1 MLWAQV
7 TTLRFKQKHAP
18 CKHTEYAHIIS
29 DSMNETENSEY
40 TIKPTDLRGILKYVP
55 MFREHVFVLA
65 VDGSLVAHENFQ
77 NVLLDIAVLRS
88 LNIKVVLVHGI
99 GQQLKTL
106 AEQRNIAI
114 TDPHGELKT
123 DGATLELA
131 TEAAAMVNLQVMQ
144 GLTRNSLRCATC
156 NGVRSKEI
164 GIVKGVDQLSSGA
177 VDKLDDVLFSKLLD
191 AHTIPVVTPIAFNR
205 EGISLRI
212 NSDLLASELAS
223 KLSASKL
230 IFLTT
235 QDGLQIDGKP
245 LTNIPVGELEALLK
259 TSVDSI
265 PERLL
270 SKVQHAVKAIN
281 AGTPRAHILDGRLFG
296 ALLNEIF
303 DKVGIGTMVYSND
316 YQSIRRATATDAH
329 AIYNITRNGVRS
341 ETLRERSLES
351 IGSSIQDYLVYE
363 IDGSIVGCVNLKSY
377 DDGSTL
383 EVGSV
388 YVQPFYQNK
397 GVGRK
402 MVEFACAEAKE
413 RGAQRVIAMTTQA
426 SKFFSKV
433 CAFSEGTVDDLPA
446 KRKEDYLKNGRNS
459 KVLLL
464 DL

>member
-1 MLWAQV
+1 
-7 TTLRFKQKHAP
+7 
-18 CKHTEYAHIIS
+18 
-29 DSMNETENSEY
+29 MNSAENNEN

-55 MFREHVFVLA
+55 MFRDHVFVLA
-65 VDGSLVAHENFQ
+65 LDGSLVAHENFQ

-88 LNIKVVLVHGI
+88 LNIKLVLVHGI

-106 AEQRNIAI
+106 AAEKQIAI

-123 DGATLELA
+123 DDATLELA
-131 TEAAAMVNLQVMQ
+131 TEAAAMVSLEVMQ
-144 GLTRNSLRCATC
+144 GLTRNGLRCTTC

-164 GIVKGVDQLSSGA
+164 GIVKGEDQLSTGA
-177 VDKLDDVLFSKLLD
+177 VDKLDVVLFNKLLD
-191 AHTIPVVTPIAFNR
+191 ADTVPVVPPIAFTR
-205 EGISLRI
+205 EGTSLRI

-230 IFLTT
+230 IYLTT
-235 QDGLQIDGKP
+235 QEGLQIDGLP
-245 LTNIPVGELEALLK
+245 LTNLPVGDLETLLESSAEK
-259 TSVDSI
+259 I

-270 SKVQHAVKAIN
+270 SKSKHAVKAIN

-316 YQSIRRATATDAH
+316 YQSIRRAVQADAYS
-329 AIYNITRNGVRS
+329 IYNITRNGVRS
-341 ETLRERSLES
+341 ESLRERSQEY
-351 IGSSIQDYLVYE
+351 IEATITDYLVYE

-377 DDGSTL
+377 DDGTVT

-413 RGAQRVIAMTTQA
+413 RGSKQVIAMTTQA
-426 SKFFSKV
+426 NKFFSKV
-433 CAFSEGTVDDLPA
+433 CGFSEGSVDDLPLA
-446 KRKEDYLKNGRNS
+446 RKEDYIRNGRNS
-459 KVLLL
+459 KVLYL